1 MIGENGTRDNP
12 ARGALMTESCSRWNV
27 IIRAVKRYPQAV
39 DEADVRGYPAVIA
52 LTHSPARVRP
62 DNGRTTDMN
71 TSRRILLT
79 GLAGL
84 AVAPAAVAAAPS
96 SEPGDVTVAE
106 ERFART
112 IAAAHAPDINCA
124 RQAER
129 YADAHW
135 PEYVVA
141 ARAVIG
147 ARV

>member
-1 MIGENGTRDNP
+1 MI
-12 ARGALMTESCSRWNV
+12 AFV
-27 IIRAVKRYPQAV
+27 VKRYPQTM
-39 DEADVRGYPAVIA
+39 DDADVRGYPAVIA
-52 LTHSPARVRP
+52 LTDPPATVQAGQRRM
-62 DNGRTTDMN
+62 TEMN

-84 AVAPAAVAAAPS
+84 AVAPTAVAAAVPS
-96 SEPGDVTVAE
+96 AEPADVTVAE

-112 IAAAHAPDINCA
+112 IAAAHAPDISCA

>member
-1 MIGENGTRDNP
+1 
-12 ARGALMTESCSRWNV
+12 
-27 IIRAVKRYPQAV
+27 
-39 DEADVRGYPAVIA
+39 
-52 LTHSPARVRP
+52 
-62 DNGRTTDMN
+62 MN
-71 TSRRILLT
+71 TSRRILLA

-84 AVAPAAVAAAPS
+84 TVAPAAAVPSRAPD
-96 SEPGDVTVAE
+96 DVTVAE

-112 IAAAHAPDINCA
+112 IAAAHAPNVTCD

-135 PEYVVA
+135 LEYVLA

>member
-1 MIGENGTRDNP
+1 MI
-12 ARGALMTESCSRWNV
+12 ARL
-27 IIRAVKRYPQAV
+27 VKRYPQAM
-39 DEADVRGYPAVIA
+39 DGMDMCGYPAVIA
-52 LTHSPARVRP
+52 LTHSPATVQAEQW
-62 DNGRTTDMN
+62 RTTAMN

-84 AVAPAAVAAAPS
+84 AVAPTAVAAAAPS
-96 SEPGDVTVAE
+96 AEPGDVTVAE

-112 IAAAHAPDINCA
+112 IAAAHAPDVVCA

-147 ARV
+147 SRA

>member
-1 MIGENGTRDNP
+1 MD
-12 ARGALMTESCSRWNV
+12 
-27 IIRAVKRYPQAV
+27 
-39 DEADVRGYPAVIA
+39 
-52 LTHSPARVRP
+52 
-62 DNGRTTDMN
+62 

-84 AVAPAAVAAAPS
+84 AVAPTTLVAAPAT
-96 SEPGDVTVAE
+96 GNATVAE
-106 ERFART
+106 ERFARM
-112 IAAAHAPDINCA
+112 IAAAHAPDVSCA

-141 ARAVIG
+141 ARAVLD

>member
-1 MIGENGTRDNP
+1 
-12 ARGALMTESCSRWNV
+12 
-27 IIRAVKRYPQAV
+27 
-39 DEADVRGYPAVIA
+39 
-52 LTHSPARVRP
+52 
-62 DNGRTTDMN
+62 MN

-84 AVAPAAVAAAPS
+84 AVAPTAVAASVPLS
-96 SEPGDVTVAE
+96 PEPGDVTVAE

-112 IAAAHAPDINCA
+112 IAAAHAPDVTCA

-147 ARV
+147 ARA

>member
-1 MIGENGTRDNP
+1 
-12 ARGALMTESCSRWNV
+12 
-27 IIRAVKRYPQAV
+27 
-39 DEADVRGYPAVIA
+39 
-52 LTHSPARVRP
+52 
-62 DNGRTTDMN
+62 MN

-84 AVAPAAVAAAPS
+84 AVAPTAVAAAVPPA
-96 SEPGDVTVAE
+96 EPGDVTVAE

-112 IAAAHAPDINCA
+112 IAAAHAPDVTCT

-135 PEYVVA
+135 LEYVAA
-141 ARAVIG
+141 ARAVLD